1 MHDTWYVVGAPA
13 VPGGVVTA
21 AGPFRE
27 TPDIGPNRRRDL
39 DPDLPDT
46 EGARPV

>member
-1 MHDTWYVVGAPA
+1 MRDTWYVAGTLAAP
-13 VPGGVVTA
+13 GDVVTA
-21 AGPFRE
+21 AGPLRE
-27 TPDIGPNRRRDL
+27 TPYTGPNRRRDL